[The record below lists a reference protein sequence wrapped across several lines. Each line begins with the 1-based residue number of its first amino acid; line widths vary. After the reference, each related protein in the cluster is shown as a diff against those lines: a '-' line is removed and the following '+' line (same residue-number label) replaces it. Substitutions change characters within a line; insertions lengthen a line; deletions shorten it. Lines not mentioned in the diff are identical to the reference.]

1 MTTTNVR
8 HDGGFSLVEM
18 VIVMALLGTTL
29 AVVFGAVNVLTLSA
43 STSTEESAAA
53 RDLSYSMELLSKTLM
68 GSTVL
73 YAGDNQIVVLTQVGS
88 SAWQVS
94 SIKSTSATGVAPTA
108 TRGQLVWEWWSSD
121 ASGTVPTGVSHVVW
135 VMSDRN
141 VNRYTSPP
149 TLLFTYY
156 DKSTDAT
163 LTTAAGWNNSASDR
177 VFAFTAA
184 PSGGYTVTR
193 IGRIRLHIASAFN
206 SGVHDD
212 FRDIVL
218 RSRS

>member
-94 SIKSTSATGVAPTA
+94 SITATTGVAPA
-108 TRGQLVWEWWSSD
+108 TRGQLIWERWSTD
-121 ASGTVPTGVSHVVW
+121 ASGTAQNGVSPIIW

-141 VNRYTSPP
+141 MNRYTTPP
-149 TLLFTYY
+149 TALFTYY
-156 DKSTDAT
+156 TSTGAT
-163 LTTAAGWNNSASDR
+163 LTAADWISGAGAQAP
-177 VFAFTAA
+177 AFTAV
-184 PSGGYTVTR
+184 PMGGYTVTG
-193 IGRIRLHIASAFN
+193 ITRIRLHIMSAFN
-206 SGVHDD
+206 AGVHDD
-212 FRDIVL
+212 YRDIVL
-218 RSRS
+218 RLVGS